1 LQQELSEGMDPVT
14 HGLVGLVL
22 GLMQGGPLSL
32 TNGMMTASLA
42 GSVIPD
48 LDIIFQLRGD
58 YAYLKQH
65 RGYSHSLPSAFLSSG
80 AGALILRLFYPDQQF
95 GLLFGGVLLG
105 FLSHLFLDLLNSYG
119 VKILWPFSR
128 KKYTWNLLPLI
139 DPMLLLLCL
148 LSMLLHYTGGN
159 CIALLPVFGLY
170 FVLRWRMRQ
179 WAGRMVRRTLREL
192 ENLSGIFLLPA
203 GRFSFWQWDF
213 IALAAEKKIVGTVNL
228 FWRKQQIFRE
238 LADDPGKQT
247 EYQWML
253 GKTPLGQVFCEFTPF
268 VHIKAEKV
276 GDHLI
281 CSFMD
286 LRYRVENRFMHNG
299 VMVLN
304 QNREVEKAFFLPY
317 STAHRIPL
325 V

>member
-1 LQQELSEGMDPVT
+1 MDPFT

-42 GSVIPD
+42 GSLLPD

-65 RGYSHSLPSAFLSSG
+65 RGYSHSIPSALLSSG
-80 AGALILRLFYPDQQF
+80 AGALILRFFYPDQQF
-95 GLLFGGVLLG
+95 VLLLCALLLG
-105 FLSHLFLDLLNSYG
+105 FFSHLFLDLLNSYG
-119 VKILWPFSR
+119 VKILWPFSS

-139 DPMLLLLCL
+139 DPMIILICI
-148 LSMLLHYTGGN
+148 LSIILHHTGSKSYTV
-159 CIALLPVFGLY
+159 LPVFGIY
-170 FVLRWRMRQ
+170 FVVRWIMRQ
-179 WAGRMVRRTLREL
+179 WAGRLVRNTLRKL
-192 ENLSGIFLLPA
+192 ENLQSISLLPS
-203 GRFSFWQWDF
+203 GRISFFHWDF
-213 IALAAEKKIVGTVNL
+213 IALTAEKKIVGTVNL
-228 FWRKQQIFRE
+228 IWRKHQIFQE
-238 LADDPGKQT
+238 LADDPRQKT

-253 GKTPLGQVFCEFTPF
+253 GETPLGQVFLDFTPF
-268 VHIKAEKV
+268 VHIKAEII
-276 GDHLI
+276 GDKLI

-299 VMVLN
+299 VMILN
-304 QNREVEKAFFLPY
+304 KNKEVEKAFFLPY